1 MTFLRCK
8 KLMQMNRTPYIPLVL
23 TVLLAAAC
31 TKPMPDSEISDSQST
46 SRSYIFFEPEIIEAA
61 ETRAD
66 IPFEHDS
73 FGVMGFVGNSAV
85 FSGHTGDKAEV
96 RKEGDLYTYSPLA
109 QWQGSQNHN
118 FYGFYPYSLSSS
130 VNTGADYIPYITYT
144 QPTTLA
150 SMLDVMTAKTGPV
163 TKQSYVTLTFT
174 HRLWALDVKVKN
186 SQKNQVTVSPDGS
199 EVTKDPNLTI
209 VEAKLYIYGI
219 PASGNISLGSDAV
232 TSSTDIQPSAAIC
245 YNLLPTSQSALP
257 KTLASTK
264 EETFQQLLFIP
275 CNGLYYRLEITFKN
289 SWGAAYL
296 YTYPDYPTPEI
307 DDDGKP
313 IIDASA
319 PYEYNA
325 TDGKWYLPLDKSFDA
340 GKRYSLT
347 VEKIDA
353 TANYNI
359 KWAIYDWYSVD
370 VDHTFN

>member
-1 MTFLRCK
+1 MKRIHFILLST
-8 KLMQMNRTPYIPLVL
+8 IVVLV
-23 TVLLAAAC
+23 AAC
-31 TKPMPDSEISDSQST
+31 SKQTHDPVHPDTPSSSS
-46 SRSYIFFEPEIIEAA
+46 SYIFFEPEIVETV

-66 IPFEHDS
+66 GTSSFEGPS
-73 FGVMGFVGNSAV
+73 FGAIGYVDGASIFTAYDNGI
-85 FSGHTGDKAEV
+85 AEV
-96 RKEGDLYTYSPLA
+96 VRDDNGLYVYSHLA
-109 QWQGSQNHN
+109 QWKDATTDHN
-118 FYGFYPYSLSSS
+118 FYAFYPYDIMENVSSGTDK
-130 VNTGADYIPYITYT
+130 VPYISYT

-150 SMLDVMTAKTGPV
+150 AMKDVMTASTGPIP
-163 TKQSYVTLTFT
+163 KQPLVNIQFS

-370 VDHTFN
+370 VGHTFN